1 MMGYQPGF
9 KIAIEGIMPRTGTH
23 RPTTYRD
30 QQRRVWYVSDVA
42 KLRIVSASIDG
53 PNVALVIRFERE
65 GEERFARWVG
75 GDEWRR
81 RDVLHRLFAEAES
94 VASGTPVAAPQ
105 PEATAP
111 SVVLAPAAPNDSD
124 SRDAAD
130 RMLAPWEYEPQKA
143 VLVAEPPTGDRW
155 VHELKLDGFRMGVLV
170 AGRGER
176 REVIIVSRNGTDY
189 DETVL
194 AVMAEP
200 RKVRDAQAVN
210 SDRN

>member
-1 MMGYQPGF
+1 
-9 KIAIEGIMPRTGTH
+9 
-23 RPTTYRD
+23 
-30 QQRRVWYVSDVA
+30 
-42 KLRIVSASIDG
+42 
-53 PNVALVIRFERE
+53 
-65 GEERFARWVG
+65 
-75 GDEWRR
+75 
-81 RDVLHRLFAEAES
+81 
-94 VASGTPVAAPQ
+94 
-105 PEATAP
+105 
-111 SVVLAPAAPNDSD
+111 
-124 SRDAAD
+124 
-130 RMLAPWEYEPQKA
+130 
-143 VLVAEPPTGDRW
+143 